1 MNAHVKRDKNSFIE
15 LIVTKLSLARDFKQ
29 KIQLNITQKRI
40 LNHVALKFYIRKR
53 YRKLFLYTSVT
64 GKNLSRINKHSII
77 KDFKM
82 LIPEI
87 EIDSTQGNY
96 KGILLNAT
104 DNYETIIKFLK
115 LISILS
121 QPNDFYLKESNIY
134 KSYFNYIQKS
144 KIPIH
149 LKLTKKI
156 IQQLKDQDIINV
168 LNSVKKFETKNNN
181 NDYFG
186 TDDFVTNILNNS
198 E

>member
-1 MNAHVKRDKNSFIE
+1 MPAHVKRDKNNFIE
-15 LIVTKLSLARDFKQ
+15 LIITKLSLTRDFKQ

-40 LNHVALKFYIRKR
+40 LNHVSLKFYIRKR
-53 YRKLFLYTSVT
+53 YKKLFLYTSVT

-77 KDFKM
+77 KDFKT

-96 KGILLNAT
+96 KGILINAT

-115 LISILS
+115 LISLLS
-121 QPNDFYLKESNIY
+121 QPNDFYLKESSVY

-149 LKLTKKI
+149 LKLTKKV
-156 IQQLKDQDIINV
+156 IQQLKDIDIINV
-168 LNSVKKFETKNNN
+168 LNSVQKPKTQDNSS
-181 NDYFG
+181 YFG
-186 TDDFVTNILNNS
+186 NDDFITNILNNS